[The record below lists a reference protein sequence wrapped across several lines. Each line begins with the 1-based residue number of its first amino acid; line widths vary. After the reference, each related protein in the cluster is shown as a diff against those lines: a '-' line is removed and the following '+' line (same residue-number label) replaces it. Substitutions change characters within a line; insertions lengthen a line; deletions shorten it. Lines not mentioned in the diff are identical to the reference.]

1 MDVMNGIAYAWDGH
15 TLLAADLVRGDLH
28 SVGSPPAAQDNP
40 GAVLI
45 VGQRPPPG
53 PPTTWSYGRPATDTP
68 RERTLVGSPD
78 GRLLFAIGRGSDPDS
93 SSGIWVFDTQT
104 LQLLERWPALAS
116 YESVSLLE
124 DGRWLAAIARPAVT
138 ASGGPAD
145 WGTSVTIH
153 DTTTGRPV
161 LRIGD
166 LRTVGQVTFPW
177 PGPEAAT
184 P

>member
-1 MDVMNGIAYAWDGH
+1 
-15 TLLAADLVRGDLH
+15 LLAVDLVRGGWRTA
-28 SVGSPPAAQDNP
+28 GSAPSDRDNP
-40 GAVLI
+40 GEVLT
-45 VGQRPPPG
+45 VDQRRPPG
-53 PPTTWSYGRPATDTP
+53 PPTTWSSGRPATDGP
-68 RERTLVGSPD
+68 RARALVGSPD
-78 GRLLFAIGRGSDPDS
+78 GRLLFAIGTGSDPGS

-124 DGRWLAAIARPAVT
+124 DGRWLAAIARPGVT